1 MIRAVIDL
9 NVIISG
15 VIVPRGFAYHVWS
28 AWLAHRFTLV
38 ISDGMIL
45 ELVGK
50 LAEPRIAQRY
60 GVTPQEIHYVSSLL
74 RGHSSLVA
82 VPEDAVEPVT
92 GDPED
97 DLVLAS
103 AHLGKADYLVTR
115 DAGLLGRGQY
125 RSVTIVSPYDFL
137 PLLPRGQAEQP

>member
-15 VIVPRGFAYHVWS
+15 LIVPRGFAYHVWS
-28 AWLAHRFTLV
+28 AWLAERFTLV
-38 ISDGMIL
+38 ISEGMIL

-50 LAEPRIAQRY
+50 LAEPRISERY
-60 GVTPQEIHYVSSLL
+60 GVTPQEIHYISSLL
-74 RGHSSLVA
+74 RGHGSLVA
-82 VPEDAVEPVT
+82 VSDDLMTPVT

-103 AHLGKADYLVTR
+103 ARVARADYLVTR
-115 DAGLLGRGQY
+115 DKKLLDLGQHGG
-125 RSVTIVSPYDFL
+125 VTIVTPSDFL
-137 PLLPRGQAEQP
+137 PLLPRDR

>member
-15 VIVPRGFAYHVWS
+15 LIVPRGFAFHVWS
-28 AWLAHRFTLV
+28 AWLSRRFPLV
-38 ISDGMIL
+38 ISEGMIL

-50 LAEPRIAQRY
+50 LAEPRISERY
-60 GVTPQEIHYVSSLL
+60 GIAPQDIHYISSLL
-74 RGHSSLVA
+74 RGHGSLVA
-82 VPEDAVEPVT
+82 VPDEAIALVT

-103 AHLGKADYLVTR
+103 ARVAHADYLVTR
-115 DAGLLGRGQY
+115 DQKLLDLGQHAGV
-125 RSVTIVSPYDFL
+125 SIVTPYDFL
-137 PLLPRGQAEQP
+137 PVLPRDR

>member
-15 VIVPRGFAYHVWS
+15 LIVPRGFAYHVWS
-28 AWLAHRFTLV
+28 AWLARRFTLV
-38 ISDGMIL
+38 ISEGMIL

-50 LAEPRIAQRY
+50 LAERRISERY
-60 GVTPQEIHYVSSLL
+60 GVTPQEIHYISSLL
-74 RGHSSLVA
+74 RGHGSLVA
-82 VPEDAVEPVT
+82 VPDDAITPVT

-103 AHLGKADYLVTR
+103 ARVAHADYLVTR
-115 DAGLLGRGQY
+115 DQKLLDLGQHGGVCI
-125 RSVTIVSPYDFL
+125 VTPYDFL
-137 PLLPRGQAEQP
+137 PLLASDR

>member
-15 VIVPRGFAYHVWS
+15 LIVPRGMAYHVWA
-28 AWLAHRFTLV
+28 AWLAGQFTLV
-38 ISDGMIL
+38 ISEGMIL
-45 ELVGK
+45 ELAGK
-50 LAEPRIAQRY
+50 LAEPRIATRY
-60 GVTPQEIHYVSSLL
+60 GVTPQEIYYVSSLL

-82 VPEDAVEPVT
+82 VPHEAVQPVT

-103 AHLGKADYLVTR
+103 ARLGQADYLVTR
-115 DAGLLGRGQY
+115 DQGLLDLGKHGG
-125 RSVTIVSPYDFL
+125 VAVISPYDFL
-137 PLLPRGQAEQP
+137 PLLPRDR

>member
-1 MIRAVIDL
+1 MIRAAIDL

-15 VIVPRGFAYHVWS
+15 VIVPRGFAYHVWA
-28 AWLAHRFTLV
+28 AWLAGRFTLV
-38 ISDGMIL
+38 ISEGMIL
-45 ELVGK
+45 ELASK
-50 LAEPRIAQRY
+50 LAEPRIATRY

-82 VPEDAVEPVT
+82 VPHEAIQPVS

-103 AHLGKADYLVTR
+103 ARLGQVDYLVTR
-115 DAGLLGRGQY
+115 DQGLLDLGHHG
-125 RSVTIVSPYDFL
+125 SVTIISPHDFL
-137 PLLPRGQAEQP
+137 PLLTHDR

>member
-15 VIVPRGFAYHVWS
+15 LIVPRGFAYHVWS
-28 AWLAHRFTLV
+28 AWLAGRFTLF
-38 ISDGMIL
+38 ISEGMIL

-50 LAEPRIAQRY
+50 LAEKRISERY
-60 GVTPQEIHYVSSLL
+60 GITPQEIHYINSLL
-74 RGHSSLVA
+74 RGHGSLVA
-82 VPEDAVEPVT
+82 VPDDAITPVT

-103 AHLGKADYLVTR
+103 ARLARAEYLVTR
-115 DAGLLGRGQY
+115 DQKLLDLSQHGG
-125 RSVTIVSPYDFL
+125 VTIVTPQHFL
-137 PLLPRGQAEQP
+137 PLLPRDQ